1 MTALDQWLSRR
12 KDATPAQ
19 EMWSLAFPAH
29 RVLEVQQMPRQ
40 MRDDGGYVEK
50 GYAVLLAGPGQQAG
64 AWFPAFEPAAAWAR
78 SGRQSGSYSS
88 LEMRQASRVV
98 RNIDGTGV
106 DEYALLLGD
115 HLQRDDDACRR
126 WAQHLNAQSSHWTG

>member
-12 KDATPAQ
+12 KDAMPAQ
-19 EMWSLAFPAH
+19 EMWSLAFPEH
-29 RVLEVQQMPRQ
+29 RVVEVQRMPRQ
-40 MRDDGGYVEK
+40 MRDDSGYVEK

-88 LEMRQASRVV
+88 LEMRQASRVT
-98 RNIDGTGV
+98 RNIDGMLSDNLADHVGV
-106 DEYALLLGD
+106 CG
-115 HLQRDDDACRR
+115 R
-126 WAQHLNAQSSHWTG
+126 HWG

>member
-29 RVLEVQQMPRQ
+29 RVLKVQQMPRQ

-64 AWFPAFEPAAAWAR
+64 AWFSAFEPATAWAR
-78 SGRQSGSYSS
+78 SGRQSGSYSN
-88 LEMRQASRVV
+88 LEIRHAVSVTLNMQGKG
-98 RNIDGTGV
+98 I

>member
-1 MTALDQWLSRR
+1 
-12 KDATPAQ
+12 
-19 EMWSLAFPAH
+19 
-29 RVLEVQQMPRQ
+29 
-40 MRDDGGYVEK
+40 
-50 GYAVLLAGPGQQAG
+50 
-64 AWFPAFEPAAAWAR
+64 
-78 SGRQSGSYSS
+78 
-88 LEMRQASRVV
+88 MRQASRVV

>member
-64 AWFPAFEPAAAWAR
+64 AWFPALTADTGNCPEAA
-78 SGRQSGSYSS
+78 
-88 LEMRQASRVV
+88 M
-98 RNIDGTGV
+98 
-106 DEYALLLGD
+106 
-115 HLQRDDDACRR
+115 
-126 WAQHLNAQSSHWTG
+126 

>member
-40 MRDDGGYVEK
+40 MRDDSGYVECCAS
-50 GYAVLLAGPGQQAG
+50 GWMITSGGLRDRAGEDG
-64 AWFPAFEPAAAWAR
+64 W
-78 SGRQSGSYSS
+78 SS
-88 LEMRQASRVV
+88 P
-98 RNIDGTGV
+98 
-106 DEYALLLGD
+106 
-115 HLQRDDDACRR
+115 
-126 WAQHLNAQSSHWTG
+126 